1 MADPRT
7 AESRPADPRS
17 DDSRSGWARM
27 SLRWKIVLLVVTS
40 VVIAALS
47 CGVVVRQSAARA
59 ETERQ
64 RANVSEQL
72 TDAVSVYSN
81 TGVLTLNTT
90 IDDPELPA
98 EARDSALAGHTVTT
112 MHPVDGQDHL
122 WAATPIQ
129 VGSHQAVI
137 SVRQSTAESEE
148 LLAGIDRAVLLG
160 MAGAVLVVG
169 GIASYAAGQISRRL
183 TLGAQAARRI
193 AHGDTTTRVSDIID
207 YGSDEVADFAQ
218 AVDFAV
224 ERLTERIESEQR
236 FTADLAHEMRTP
248 LTGLVNA
255 TNLLEEES
263 RPAELVK
270 ERVARMQV
278 LVEDLLEVS
287 RLDAGRAETH
297 LGSVAVDGT
306 MHSLMS
312 TLEGSGALAGHDVS
326 VTYEAGDARIT
337 TDQRRFERII
347 TNLLVNAVKHGEDP
361 IRVEVHPDRIVVA
374 DSGPGYPPDI
384 LATGPTRFVSAG
396 GGGMGLGLV
405 IAQGQARLLG
415 MTIEFANDGGAQ
427 ATVRFPIEDDA
438 EAAAG

>member
-1 MADPRT
+1 
-7 AESRPADPRS
+7 
-17 DDSRSGWARM
+17 
-27 SLRWKIVLLVVTS
+27 
-40 VVIAALS
+40 
-47 CGVVVRQSAARA
+47 
-59 ETERQ
+59 
-64 RANVSEQL
+64 
-72 TDAVSVYSN
+72 
-81 TGVLTLNTT
+81 
-90 IDDPELPA
+90 
-98 EARDSALAGHTVTT
+98 
-112 MHPVDGQDHL
+112 MHPVDWQDYL

-137 SVRQSTAESEE
+137 SVRQSTAESEQ

-160 MAGAVLVVG
+160 MVGAALVVG
-169 GIASYAAGQISRRL
+169 GIASFAAGQISRRL

-193 AHGDTTTRVSDIID
+193 AHGDTSVRVSDVID

-270 ERVARMQV
+270 ERVARMQL

-297 LGSVAVDGT
+297 LAPVAVDAT
-306 MHSLMS
+306 MHALMS
-312 TLEGSGALAGHDVS
+312 TLEGSGALAGHDVD
-326 VTYEAGDARIT
+326 VEYAAGDARIT

-415 MTIEFANDGGAQ
+415 LGLEFANGEDGGAQ
-427 ATVRFPIEDDA
+427 ATVRFPADDVA
-438 EAAAG
+438 EAAEG

>member
-1 MADPRT
+1 MPDLRLAG
-7 AESRPADPRS
+7 S
-17 DDSRSGWARM
+17 RM
-27 SLRWKIVLLVVTS
+27 SLRWKIVLLVITS

-59 ETERQ
+59 EAERQ
-64 RANVSEQL
+64 RANVAEQL
-72 TDAVSVYSN
+72 DDAVSVYTN

-90 IDDPELPA
+90 VDDPELPA
-98 EARDSALAGHTVTT
+98 DARDSALDGNTVTT
-112 MHPVDGQDHL
+112 MHPVDGQDYL

-137 SVRQSTAESEE
+137 SVRQSTAESEQ

-160 MAGAVLVVG
+160 MVGAALVVG
-169 GIASYAAGQISRRL
+169 GIASFAAGQISRRL

-193 AHGDTTTRVSDIID
+193 AHGDTSVRVSDVID

-270 ERVARMQV
+270 ERVARMQL

-297 LGSVAVDGT
+297 LAPVAVDAT
-306 MHSLMS
+306 MHALMN
-312 TLEGSGALAGHDVS
+312 TLEGSGALAGHDVD
-326 VTYEAGDARIT
+326 VEYAAGDARIT

-415 MTIEFANDGGAQ
+415 LGLEFANGEDGGAQ
-427 ATVRFPIEDDA
+427 ATVRFPADDV
-438 EAAAG
+438 EAAEG

>member
-1 MADPRT
+1 
-7 AESRPADPRS
+7 
-17 DDSRSGWARM
+17 M
-27 SLRWKIVLLVVTS
+27 SLRWKIVLLVITS

-59 ETERQ
+59 EAERQ
-64 RANVSEQL
+64 RADVTEQL
-72 TDAVSVYSN
+72 NHAVSVYSD
-81 TGVLTLNTT
+81 TGVLTLNTM
-90 IDDPELPA
+90 IDDPDLPA
-98 EARDSALAGHTVTT
+98 DARDSALAGHSVTT
-112 MHPVDGQDHL
+112 MHPVDGEDYL
-122 WAATPIQ
+122 WAAAPIR
-129 VGSHQAVI
+129 VGSHEAVI
-137 SVRQSTAESEE
+137 SVRQSTAESER

-160 MAGAVLVVG
+160 MLGSALLIG
-169 GIASYAAGQISRRL
+169 GISTFAAGQISRRL

-193 AHGDTTTRVSDIID
+193 AHGDTSARVSDVID
-207 YGSDEVADFAQ
+207 YGDDEVADFAQ

-224 ERLTERIESEQR
+224 ERLTEKIESEQR

-255 TNLLEEES
+255 ANLLEEES

-287 RLDAGRAETH
+287 RLDAGRAETMMS
-297 LGSVAVDGT
+297 SVVVDAS

-312 TLEGSGALAGHDVS
+312 TLEGSGILAGHV
-326 VTYEAGDARIT
+326 VEVEYGAGDTRIV

-347 TNLLVNAVKHGEDP
+347 TNLLVNAVKHGGDP
-361 IRVEVHPDRIVVA
+361 IRVDVRPDAVVVM

-384 LATGPTRFVSAG
+384 VATGPTRFVSAG

-415 MTIEFANDGGAQ
+415 MSIEFANGENGGAHT
-427 ATVRFPIEDDA
+427 TVRFPPAPEPTPPP
-438 EAAAG
+438 AATQEPQTPMAG